1 MPRIL
6 RSHSTLSD
14 STIGWIAAALGLIA
28 AIILDKGDAP
38 HRWHA
43 AIMWT
48 GCAFGSVIIL
58 SRRKW
63 GSWRFWV
70 PFTVCL
76 ALHFVAMW
84 VIFAQLFASLTVLGT
99 LYVIPL
105 AFIESIFLSGV
116 ISMMEHRLGPKKP
129 DLRTRVKA
137 NL

>member
-6 RSHSTLSD
+6 RSHARLSD
-14 STIGWIAAALGLIA
+14 SAIGWIAAALALVA

-48 GCAFGSVIIL
+48 LCAFGSVIIL

-63 GSWRFWV
+63 GSRRFWV

-76 ALHFVAMW
+76 ALHVVAMW
-84 VIFAQLFASLTVLGT
+84 VIFARIFASLTVLGT
-99 LYVIPL
+99 LYAIPL
-105 AFIESIFLSGV
+105 AFVEAIFLSGI
-116 ISMMEHRLGPKKP
+116 ISVMERKLGSNKG
-129 DLRTRVKA
+129 
-137 NL
+137 